1 MFRDRLT
8 RAIEEKGISKYQIA
22 KETKI
27 TEATLSNYCN
37 GKGKPSPSIVMQL
50 ASFLDVDFHWLL
62 SGTGDDENNKLVFS
76 DPAAKYLVLSK
87 KKFPEKSSGAVI
99 SHLEKQLNEKNKLI
113 DRLTSII
120 EKKID
125 VVIEQTKTE
134 KEA

>member
-22 KETKI
+22 KETRI

-50 ASFLDVDFHWLL
+50 ASFLDVDFDWLL
-62 SGTGDDENNKLVFS
+62 NGTGDDDNNKLVFS
-76 DPAAKYLVLSK
+76 DPAAKYLILSK
-87 KKFPEKSSGAVI
+87 KKFPEKNSSTVI
-99 SHLEKQLNEKNKLI
+99 SHLEKQLNEKDRFI

-120 EKKID
+120 ESKLD
-125 VVIEQTKTE
+125 VVVEQTKM
-134 KEA
+134 

>member
-1 MFRDRLT
+1 MFKDRLT

-50 ASFLDVDFHWLL
+50 ASFLDVDFDWLL
-62 SGTGDDENNKLVFS
+62 NGAGDDDNNRLIFS
-76 DPAAKYLVLSK
+76 DPAAKYLILGK
-87 KKFPEKSSGAVI
+87 KKFPDKSSNAVI
-99 SHLEKQLNEKNKLI
+99 THLEKQLNEKDKII

-120 EKKID
+120 ERKMD
-125 VVIEQTKTE
+125 VVIDQTK
-134 KEA
+134 KNQL

>member
-1 MFRDRLT
+1 MFKERLT

-50 ASFLDVDFHWLL
+50 ASFLDVDFDWLL
-62 SGTGDDENNKLVFS
+62 NGAGDDDNNRLIFS
-76 DPAAKYLVLSK
+76 DPAAKYLILGK
-87 KKFPEKSSGAVI
+87 KKFPDRSSNAVI
-99 SHLEKQLNEKNKLI
+99 SHLEKQLNEKDKLI

-120 EKKID
+120 ERKMD
-125 VVIEQTKTE
+125 VVIDQTK
-134 KEA
+134 KNQL

>member
-8 RAIEEKGISKYQIA
+8 RAIEEKGITKYQIA

-50 ASFLDVDFHWLL
+50 ASFLGVDFNWLL
-62 SGTGDDENNKLVFS
+62 NGTGDDDNNKLVFS

-87 KKFPEKSSGAVI
+87 KKFTEKSSGAVI

-125 VVIEQTKTE
+125 LVIEQTKTGE
-134 KEA
+134 EV

>member
-1 MFRDRLT
+1 MFRDRLI

-50 ASFLDVDFHWLL
+50 ASFLDVDFDWLL
-62 SGTGDDENNKLVFS
+62 NGTGGDDNNRLVFS
-76 DPAAKYLVLSK
+76 DPAAKYLILSK
-87 KKFPEKSSGAVI
+87 KKFPEKNSKTVI
-99 SHLEKQLNEKNKLI
+99 SHLEKQLSEKDKLI

-120 EKKID
+120 ENKLD
-125 VVIEQTKTE
+125 AVVEQTKMG
-134 KEA
+134 KD